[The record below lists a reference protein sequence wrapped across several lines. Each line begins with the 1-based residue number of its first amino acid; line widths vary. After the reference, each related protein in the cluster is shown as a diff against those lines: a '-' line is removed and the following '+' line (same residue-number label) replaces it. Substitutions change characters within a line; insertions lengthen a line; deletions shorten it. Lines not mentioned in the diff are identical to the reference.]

1 MMKRSFLS
9 LVSMAF
15 IAAMTLTSC
24 DEIMSAIDNPVDSY
38 LQVDGPELY
47 VAEGS
52 SIEVAC
58 ATISD
63 GEVTFTVADAKVAK
77 VEKVEPHMAKVTGL
91 KVGET
96 DVIVKLAATEYYKA
110 AEAKVKIIVKPTY
123 SLKDAVVDGAKLKI
137 GYKLNNEDCEFV
149 YEFDGEKKVFNLLPA
164 NSAVPQAMDAYDIT
178 MTYDE
183 NAETI
188 THKVVSKEN
197 ISDVPLVL
205 NLYTGGSFDRVFR
218 LANEMKSLQVN
229 GYEILP
235 YVPESYTPV
244 AVITAG
250 LLPDNMKVGDQGL
263 YTISFTPDKTTNQVI
278 VFSSTNP
285 DIITIDEKGAFKA
298 IAVGEATIKAVSAEN
313 PTKVCEQTITV
324 DLPKATVTT
333 APTAKTGVK
342 AGENAT
348 IINAGVTSDGTMM
361 YALTTTN
368 TKPTFTSLF
377 GSKVPTAQNYAAG
390 TYYVWYYVK
399 ADATHADSDIAGSVE
414 VTIETALPSE
424 SFTTTCSSMTKGA
437 SFDGTH
443 FTVTAPRNTDSDGI
457 NIANLYSNQS
467 SLTIAAKNG
476 ETITK
481 VEFTCGEGKD
491 QASLTSVTSGTI
503 NWSNG
508 QTNGSIEN
516 VNAHSVTMTNSYTAG
531 WVAISSVK
539 VYYTE

>member
-1 MMKRSFLS
+1 
-9 LVSMAF
+9 
-15 IAAMTLTSC
+15 
-24 DEIMSAIDNPVDSY
+24 
-38 LQVDGPELY
+38 
-47 VAEGS
+47 
-52 SIEVAC
+52 
-58 ATISD
+58 
-63 GEVTFTVADAKVAK
+63 
-77 VEKVEPHMAKVTGL
+77 
-91 KVGET
+91 
-96 DVIVKLAATEYYKA
+96 
-110 AEAKVKIIVKPTY
+110 
-123 SLKDAVVDGAKLKI
+123 
-137 GYKLNNEDCEFV
+137 
-149 YEFDGEKKVFNLLPA
+149 
-164 NSAVPQAMDAYDIT
+164 
-178 MTYDE
+178 
-183 NAETI
+183 
-188 THKVVSKEN
+188 
-197 ISDVPLVL
+197 
-205 NLYTGGSFDRVFR
+205 
-218 LANEMKSLQVN
+218 MKSLQVN
-229 GYEILP
+229 GYEMLP

-313 PTKVCEQTITV
+313 PTKVCEHTITV

-333 APTAKTGVK
+333 APTAITGVK
-342 AGENAT
+342 AGEDKA
-348 IINAGVTSDGTMM
+348 IINAGVASGGTMM

-368 TKPTFTSLF
+368 KKPTSTFLF
-377 GSKVPTAQNYAAG
+377 GSTVPSAKIRAAG

-399 ADATHADSDIAGSVE
+399 ADATHVDSDIEGSVE

-424 SFTTTCSSMTKGA
+424 SFTTTNNTIVSGKV
-437 SFDGTH
+437 FEGTH
-443 FTVTAPRNTDSDGI
+443 FTVTASRNTGSNGI
-457 NIANLYSNQS
+457 NIAYLYSNQS